1 MEGNSNEKVFFT
13 VFDNQDMHRWFIDV
27 DDVDGEEVEYAVF
40 MHCSITHS
48 VIPWFKGELEG
59 WMQSTDKPLLV
70 ELQEGDGKKILQD
83 FLNENGARS
92 WIEKMYEQLVHHLP
106 PDLKQACEDKE
117 QFKIQFI
124 TKFTIDVFKN
134 MIGML
139 ETFHHLQ
146 EALGKNIVPD
156 DSFDAA
162 ADQATKTELLN

>member
-1 MEGNSNEKVFFT
+1 MLSFLG
-13 VFDNQDMHRWFIDV
+13 HILALI
-27 DDVDGEEVEYAVF
+27 EEAQ
-40 MHCSITHS
+40 I
-48 VIPWFKGELEG
+48 
-59 WMQSTDKPLLV
+59 
-70 ELQEGDGKKILQD
+70 
-83 FLNENGARS
+83 
-92 WIEKMYEQLVHHLP
+92 VHHLP

-117 QFKIQFI
+117 QFKIGFV

-134 MIGML
+134 MVGML